1 MIARQTSRTFM
12 DFFWS
17 FIRACLDEEML
28 VCLSTLQSYCL
39 LSVFAR
45 GVDNLF
51 GDKTYCTKTIGG
63 WRRKN
68 VTIPENMAT
77 EGWMEMA
84 GKCRM

>member
-1 MIARQTSRTFM
+1 MG
-12 DFFWS
+12 W
-17 FIRACLDEEML
+17 DEEML

-63 WRRKN
+63 WMRQNSKTYSPIDTFN
-68 VTIPENMAT
+68 ALYQDSLNAISLSFCSLD
-77 EGWMEMA
+77 
-84 GKCRM
+84 K